1 MNWKKFFFAF
11 IAAFIFL
18 FLWGW
23 LFNGVFMKDI
33 YAQTSSLWRPQNE
46 MMTHTPWLIIGLAIL
61 TFAIVLIF
69 ASGFAGGGVAA
80 GIKLGIML
88 EILAFGARLTMYYLQ
103 PFPGKLIAYWTLGG
117 LIEMIVTGAIIGAIY
132 NPGPTTRGAN
142 V

>member
-1 MNWKKFFFAF
+1 MNWQKFFFAF
-11 IAAFIFL
+11 IAAFIFM

-23 LFNGVFMKDI
+23 LFNGMFMKGV
-33 YAQTSSLWRPQNE
+33 YEQTSNLWRPQNE
-46 MMTHTPWLIIGLAIL
+46 MMIRMPWLVVGLAIL

-69 ASGFAGGGVAA
+69 ASGFAGGGVAG

-88 EILAFGARLTMYYLQ
+88 EILAFGARLMMYYLQ

-117 LIEMIVTGAIIGAIY
+117 LIEMIVAGAIIGSIY
-132 NPGPTTRGAN
+132 KPSPTTRDAN

>member
-1 MNWKKFFFAF
+1 M
-11 IAAFIFL
+11 
-18 FLWGW
+18 
-23 LFNGVFMKDI
+23 
-33 YAQTSSLWRPQNE
+33 
-46 MMTHTPWLIIGLAIL
+46 

-88 EILAFGARLTMYYLQ
+88 EILAFGARLTMYYVQ

-132 NPGPTTRGAN
+132 NAGPTTRGAN